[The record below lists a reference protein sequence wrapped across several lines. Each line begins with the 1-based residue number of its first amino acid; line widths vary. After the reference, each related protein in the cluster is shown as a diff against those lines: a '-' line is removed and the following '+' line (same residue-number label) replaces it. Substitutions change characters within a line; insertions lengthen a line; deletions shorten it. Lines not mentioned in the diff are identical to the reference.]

1 MKKYNTKMKLK
12 AIATAVIIF
21 IGYTGLAQIE
31 IKTESKEFQLGDG
44 LRFNINDGDY
54 KFSISGFI
62 QGAYKYEKTDGSDA
76 NNYMNARN
84 TFLSISGSMYKE
96 KVSFLLQNN
105 FSNGKPLLDAWVAY
119 APISSMKITFGQ
131 KQTFTNNREM
141 TFYEDKLQFVD
152 RGIFSSEFSNTGRE
166 FGVFLETQFGNK
178 SFIVKPKLAITS
190 GDGVNSFG
198 ANSIDVDKGGL
209 KYGGRIDLLPLGKFK
224 EGNDGYIADLKHEDK
239 LKVLIGTAYS
249 YNIGASSKVGEGHYI
264 SKPDAVEQVTNASN
278 FAFTFYD
285 STGKEK
291 HPDYRKWYGDILIKY
306 KGFSFLGEYV
316 NTSALSLEGSFVNP
330 TATIP
335 LFMTEISNYLV
346 LGNGYN
352 IQSGYVTKSGL
363 SLDFKYEKLTKELN
377 SNASLLSNQDA
388 FTVGITKYFKG
399 NNLKVQSSVSSRNA
413 DQFNTVSNATEK
425 IKTVTA
431 QLSFQVVF

>member
-1 MKKYNTKMKLK
+1 MKKYNNKMKLNTIVT
-12 AIATAVIIF
+12 AILIVIGF
-21 IGYTGLAQIE
+21 TGFAQVE

-44 LRFNINDGDY
+44 LRFNVNDGDY

-62 QGAYKYEKTDGSDA
+62 QGAYKHEKTEGSDA

-119 APISSMKITFGQ
+119 APTSSIKISFGQ

-152 RGIFSSEFSNTGRE
+152 RGIFSSEFSDTGRE
-166 FGVFLETQFGNK
+166 FGMFFESQLGKNN
-178 SFIVKPKLAITS
+178 FIIKPKFAITS

-209 KYGGRIDLLPLGKFK
+209 KYGGRIDFLPLGNFK
-224 EGNDGYIADLKHEDK
+224 AGNDGHIADLLHEDK
-239 LKVLIGTAYS
+239 IKILAGGAFS
-249 YNIGASSKVGEGHYI
+249 YNEGASNKVGEGHG
-264 SKPDAVEQVTNASN
+264 DFV
-278 FAFTFYD
+278 FYD
-285 STGKEK
+285 SNLQQKL
-291 HPDYRKWYGDILIKY
+291 PDYRKWYGDILIKY

-316 NTSALSLEGSFVNP
+316 SSSALSLEGSFVNP

-388 FTVGITKYFKG
+388 FTVGITKYLKG
-399 NNLKVQSSVSSRNA
+399 NNLKIQTSVSSRNT
-413 DQFNTVSNATEK
+413 DQFNTVSNAIEK

>member
-12 AIATAVIIF
+12 AIATAIIIF
-21 IGYTGLAQIE
+21 IGYSSSAQVE

-44 LRFNINDGDY
+44 LGFNVNDGDY

-62 QGAYKYEKTDGSDA
+62 QGAYKYEKTDGAVAST
-76 NNYMNARN
+76 YMNARN
-84 TFLSISGSMYKE
+84 AYLSISGSMYKE

-119 APISSMKITFGQ
+119 SPTSKMKISFGQ

-141 TFYEDKLQFVD
+141 TYYEDKLQFVD

-166 FGVFLETQFGNK
+166 FGVFLETQLGNK
-178 SFIVKPKLAITS
+178 SFIVKPKFAITS

-209 KYGGRIDLLPLGKFK
+209 KYGGRIDLLPLGNFK
-224 EGNDGYIADLKHEDK
+224 PGNDGYIADLLHEDK
-239 LKVLIGTAYS
+239 IKILAGAAFS
-249 YNIGASSKVGEGHYI
+249 YNNGASNKVGEGHG
-264 SKPDAVEQVTNASN
+264 DFV
-278 FAFTFYD
+278 FYD
-285 STGKEK
+285 KNLK
-291 HPDYRKWYGDILIKY
+291 QKLPDYRKSYGDILIKY

-316 NTSALSLEGSFVNP
+316 SSSALSLEGSFINS
-330 TATIP
+330 TATVP

-352 IQSGYVTKSGL
+352 IQGGYVSKSGL
-363 SLDFKYEKLTKELN
+363 SLDFKYEKLTREFNKN
-377 SNASLLSNQDA
+377 TSLLANQDA
-388 FTVGITKYFKG
+388 FTVGITKYLNG
-399 NNLKVQSSVSSRNA
+399 NNLKIQSSVSSKNME
-413 DQFNTVSNATEK
+413 QFNTTLNANEK
-425 IKTVTA
+425 VKTLTA
-431 QLSFQVVF
+431 QISFQVVF